1 MQIGAISLLSPE
13 PQSNSQSQQRWY
25 VAYTCVR
32 HEKKVAEQ
40 LRLRTIEHYLPLYS
54 ARHQWNKRRVQLQL
68 PLFPGY
74 IFVRITP
81 TERLSVLNVPSVVHF
96 VGPEGKPSELSDNE
110 VELLRSSLTLR
121 RTEPHPYL
129 TIGRRIRVTSGPL
142 TGLEGVVVHKNNKS
156 RMIVSLDS
164 IARSFT
170 FELETIDLAVA

>member
-1 MQIGAISLLSPE
+1 LLSPGLE
-13 PQSNSQSQQRWY
+13 PNSQSQQRWY

-32 HEKKVAEQ
+32 HEKRVAEQ

-74 IFVRITP
+74 IFVKIAP
-81 TERLSVLNVPSVVHF
+81 TERFTVLSVPSVVHF
-96 VGPEGKPSELSDNE
+96 VGPEGTPSELTDSE
-110 VELLRSSLTLR
+110 VELLRNSLSLR

-129 TIGRRIRVTSGPL
+129 NVGRKVRVTSGPL
-142 TGLEGVVVHKNNKS
+142 RGLEGVVVHNHNKS
-156 RMIVSLDS
+156 RMIVSMDS

-170 FELETIDLAVA
+170 FELEAMDLAVA